1 MVQCYVGGAQTLDFK
16 EALLRWKIDQA
27 LRWSDGDLSAA
38 VELLVSA
45 ESPEPDRQLVAMPS
59 RRPWVMAN
67 LSREEVY
74 LDHLDPA
81 ERAWYEAYYKDQE
94 NRG

>member
-1 MVQCYVGGAQTLDFK
+1 
-16 EALLRWKIDQA
+16 
-27 LRWSDGDLSAA
+27 
-38 VELLVSA
+38 
-45 ESPEPDRQLVAMPS
+45 
-59 RRPWVMAN
+59 MAN

-81 ERAWYEAYYKDQE
+81 ERAWYEAYYDDQE